1 MVRKATLDRDL
12 RPDDPAA
19 AEEMVPGVTEP
30 AELTAWR
37 RQQWRGAG
45 GRWLVWAFRAVVW
58 AVLLIIGFRG
68 VASIVASP
76 GHSGSPKASDG
87 RSPSTA
93 RVGFPTGLAEAFA
106 LQFGSVYLNFS
117 PATAAQRASN
127 LTPFIPVGADP
138 QFGWNGAGSQRLQ
151 SEQVASVT
159 VENAHQAMVTLLA
172 RVSTGLIELGVPIY
186 SDHGGLVVSAE
197 PAMLPGPERATPPPD
212 SSAAS
217 DPAVTTALTSQL
229 PGFFRAY
236 ASGDQETLS
245 RFLAPHAVINGLGGA
260 VTFSSISGIEVP
272 PGGPV
277 RRIVLSVMWQV
288 VAQSTVRMRAGQSA
302 RASSVSA
309 APPGLEMTYEM
320 TVVRQNGSWYVKAI
334 APANQPPGG
343 T

>member
-1 MVRKATLDRDL
+1 MVRRATLDRDL

-30 AELTAWR
+30 AELTARR

-58 AVLLIIGFRG
+58 AVLLVIGFRG

-76 GHSGSPKASDG
+76 DHSGSKASG
-87 RSPSTA
+87 GPAPSTA
-93 RVGFPTGLAEAFA
+93 RSGFPAGLAEAFA

-138 QFGWNGAGSQRLQ
+138 QFGWNGAGSQRLL

-172 RVSTGLIELGVPIY
+172 RISAGQIELGVPVY

-197 PAMLPGPERATPPPD
+197 PAMLPGPERATPPPG

-217 DPAVTTALTSQL
+217 DSAVTAALTSQL
-229 PGFFRAY
+229 RGFFRAY
-236 ASGDQETLS
+236 ANGDQEILS
-245 RFLAPHAVINGLGGA
+245 RFLAPHAVITGLGGA
-260 VTFSSISGIEVP
+260 VTLSSISGVEVP
-272 PGGPV
+272 PGGPI
-277 RRIVLSVMWQV
+277 RQIVVSVMWQV
-288 VAQSTVRMRAGQSA
+288 VPQSTVRVRARQSG
-302 RASSVSA
+302 RTSSVSA
-309 APPGLEMTYEM
+309 APSGLEMTYEM

-334 APANQPPGG
+334 GPANQQPGG